1 MSTARESIEVHMP
14 AAEVY
19 EQLTHFENYPQFM
32 SGVMSMAPIDA
43 STAHMVLDI
52 GGTRAEFDA
61 RITESRPGE
70 FLCWEAMDGPQ
81 VSEALRLEP
90 MAGGD
95 MTRVIAELQ
104 IDARE
109 LMPAEE
115 HAVEVLNRRLKA
127 DLKGFKRFCEESAAR
142 TATESMTT
150 TKPIST
156 KAAPKP
162 GPPKPSTVTA
172 SNTGNT
178 DIRAGEMSAGT
189 VVNRPSPATI
199 ARGIASASGLT
210 HAINERPAQGM
221 SPTGNLGPMQHAAER
236 GPHGRHAQP
245 ETH

>member
-1 MSTARESIEVHMP
+1 MSTARDSIEVAVP
-14 AAEVY
+14 VAVAY

-61 RITESRPGE
+61 RITESRTDE

-81 VSEALRLEP
+81 VIEALRLEP
-90 MAGGD
+90 MAGD

-127 DLKGFKRFCEESAAR
+127 DLKGFKRFCEESAIG
-142 TATESMTT
+142 SL
-150 TKPIST
+150 P
-156 KAAPKP
+156 KAAE
-162 GPPKPSTVTA
+162 STMKTRE
-172 SNTGNT
+172 
-178 DIRAGEMSAGT
+178 IK
-189 VVNRPSPATI
+189 PSPANMPGAKT
-199 ARGIASASGLT
+199 ARGIAPASSERPAHMSGERPA
-210 HAINERPAQGM
+210 HASNERPAQ
-221 SPTGNLGPMQHAAER
+221 PTPSGGNLGGHHTTER
-236 GPHGRHAQP
+236 ASRARPVPPQQP
-245 ETH
+245 L